1 MQDVDELIPLRWIT
15 LEMNQKLNLSI
26 IILIICV
33 GVASAIN
40 LYLID
45 NLLIE
50 VLIWIIIGTC
60 LPLAIGLRII
70 RKK

>member
-1 MQDVDELIPLRWIT
+1 M
-15 LEMNQKLNLSI
+15 EMNKKLNLSMI
-26 IILIICV
+26 IMIVCV

-45 NLLIE
+45 KLLIE